1 LAASLFWNASATPG
15 CFGIYPSL
23 KEAQENP
30 NPIHHIFSGES
41 VAGTLSVTGPSSTWK
56 TSCSICFRILVYEDA
71 SMEALNYL
79 NHGVFIIWNTTAPG
93 AFGNW

>member
-1 LAASLFWNASATPG
+1 LAASFFWNASAMAG
-15 CFGIYPSL
+15 YFGICSSL

-56 TSCSICFRILVYEDA
+56 TSCSICIF
-71 SMEALNYL
+71 
-79 NHGVFIIWNTTAPG
+79 
-93 AFGNW
+93 AFGYSFTKTHQRKH